1 MNQKETDELP
11 RVYPEELA
19 AHEIVNVI
27 AKHGLSIWDGEK
39 ALEIA
44 GSMLKSQK
52 VMPRETGCIA
62 Q

>member
-1 MNQKETDELP
+1 MKSKIVDELP

-52 VMPRETGCIA
+52 VMPRETDCIA